1 MADQILRERRGHI
14 EIITINRPEVRN
26 AIDHATSVMM
36 SQVFDEIDVDDDV
49 WVVILT
55 ASGEKAFSSG
65 MDLKAF
71 SNGGALPETPGMG
84 FAGIC
89 ERKFSK
95 PLIAAVNGA
104 ALAGGFEL
112 VLACDLVVAS
122 SSATFGVPEVTR
134 GLFPGAGGLIR
145 LPKRIPRSKAW
156 EMALT
161 GQTISA
167 EEARDLGLVNYVVAF
182 EEVLTRAIAL
192 AETIAQN
199 APLAVKMAKQ
209 VLAETP
215 ELPESQAWV
224 INNELL
230 NIVRSSNDAREG
242 ATAFAEK
249 RPPRWSGS

>member
-1 MADQILRERRGHI
+1 MPDQILRERRGHI

-95 PLIAAVNGA
+95 PLIAATLRGCFRAGRSYCTHVEGHRISSQLSSRTCLHESTSPA
-104 ALAGGFEL
+104 SLA
-112 VLACDLVVAS
+112 
-122 SSATFGVPEVTR
+122 VPEIT
-134 GLFPGAGGLIR
+134 
-145 LPKRIPRSKAW
+145 
-156 EMALT
+156 
-161 GQTISA
+161 
-167 EEARDLGLVNYVVAF
+167 
-182 EEVLTRAIAL
+182 
-192 AETIAQN
+192 
-199 APLAVKMAKQ
+199 
-209 VLAETP
+209 
-215 ELPESQAWV
+215 
-224 INNELL
+224 
-230 NIVRSSNDAREG
+230 
-242 ATAFAEK
+242 
-249 RPPRWSGS
+249 